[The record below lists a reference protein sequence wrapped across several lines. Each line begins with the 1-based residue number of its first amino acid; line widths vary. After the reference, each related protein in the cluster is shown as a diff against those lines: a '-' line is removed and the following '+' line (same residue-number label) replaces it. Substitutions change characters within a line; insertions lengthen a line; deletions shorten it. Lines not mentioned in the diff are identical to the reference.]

1 MCGLIKEDEIE
12 KCLAKSDKTTIE
24 THNKSIYE
32 NLNILKERISIN
44 DDALLENLK
53 KVIKYHDYGKANLK
67 FQQKLEKRK
76 SEEILFHH
84 LISPLF
90 YLISNSNS
98 TLKDEDKINIYAI
111 IRHHNRQLEL
121 IESLKLDFID
131 NSLRKALKAVFEDI
145 KDLINIPKN
154 DYDKYINAYLTA
166 LISSDYLKQ
175 KYFKNLVLTTG
186 FLIRLD
192 HAASG
197 GLEVEEKP
205 ITEDRKELL
214 KRALGI
220 TDFRPFQKKFGIER
234 KQNYQAIVADTGM
247 GKTGL
252 SVLWSNRKK
261 FYILPNRASV
271 NAMYETL
278 KHIYGENKVGLLHST
293 SLFNLLENYEDDM
306 SVLKQFDQTRVLSK
320 PVTVC
325 TADQLFTAAF
335 NMPGYEKIYA
345 TLSYSDVV
353 IDEIQGFQPQQIIP
367 MLKQIKETKELGTRY
382 LIITATLPD
391 IIAKRLNEYGFCVI
405 DNDIDTVD
413 NIKRH
418 KIRIENK
425 KIEDLSDEILQ
436 KFKTNKKIL
445 IVTNTVKKAQELYQS
460 LLTNMLLTEK
470 EKHRINI
477 LHSRFIWKDRQEKEK
492 NVLDE
497 TKQDGDGVYINKD
510 GCIWV
515 CTQLVEA
522 SLDIDFDYLFT
533 EAATADSLIQRM
545 GRVWRHR
552 KKDYKGDENIIIA
565 TDVEYKVYEKILVE
579 KSVELIQ
586 EAIIENSNYLYSK
599 NKREI
604 VKILYSEEKLTEWGS
619 KYLDEWKKFENAINS
634 GWNFILEE
642 NAQKAFR
649 DVMTIEL
656 IPSNFKDEVIDIYN
670 SFKDF
675 INQINSDANISDRGK
690 KTQKRLEKLK
700 KLKSIQEYKVPV
712 PIYLVNPN
720 VSSKKINCS
729 KPIEWLDKDYAIG
742 FLHENYEYNKVLGL
756 TGKSLALEEDNIL

>member
-1 MCGLIKEDEIE
+1 M
-12 KCLAKSDKTTIE
+12 
-24 THNKSIYE
+24 
-32 NLNILKERISIN
+32 ER
-44 DDALLENLK
+44 
-53 KVIKYHDYGKANLK
+53 
-67 FQQKLEKRK
+67 
-76 SEEILFHH
+76 
-84 LISPLF
+84 
-90 YLISNSNS
+90 
-98 TLKDEDKINIYAI
+98 
-111 IRHHNRQLEL
+111 
-121 IESLKLDFID
+121 
-131 NSLRKALKAVFEDI
+131 
-145 KDLINIPKN
+145 
-154 DYDKYINAYLTA
+154 
-166 LISSDYLKQ
+166 
-175 KYFKNLVLTTG
+175 
-186 FLIRLD
+186 
-192 HAASG
+192 
-197 GLEVEEKP
+197 
-205 ITEDRKELL
+205 
-214 KRALGI
+214 
-220 TDFRPFQKKFGIER
+220 
-234 KQNYQAIVADTGM
+234 QA
-247 GKTGL
+247 
-252 SVLWSNRKK
+252 R
-261 FYILPNRASV
+261 
-271 NAMYETL
+271 
-278 KHIYGENKVGLLHST
+278 
-293 SLFNLLENYEDDM
+293 
-306 SVLKQFDQTRVLSK
+306 
-320 PVTVC
+320 
-325 TADQLFTAAF
+325 
-335 NMPGYEKIYA
+335 
-345 TLSYSDVV
+345 
-353 IDEIQGFQPQQIIP
+353 
-367 MLKQIKETKELGTRY
+367 
-382 LIITATLPD
+382 
-391 IIAKRLNEYGFCVI
+391 
-405 DNDIDTVD
+405 
-413 NIKRH
+413 
-418 KIRIENK
+418 
-425 KIEDLSDEILQ
+425 
-436 KFKTNKKIL
+436 
-445 IVTNTVKKAQELYQS
+445 
-460 LLTNMLLTEK
+460 
-470 EKHRINI
+470 
-477 LHSRFIWKDRQEKEK
+477 KEK

-756 TGKSLALEEDNIL
+756 TGKSLALEEDNILQKPYGWNESKLLDFLYITMNKEIEIDLDSLKTNGIKLNYLYVCERKLWLFDRGIQMEQNSDKVLMGKLLEENSYPKENKKRY